1 MEYNT
6 KLYLLVLYI
15 GFLAPFLLRGL
26 TWAMLYVWTKNYP
39 QVVGT
44 CSGHHGQLISQNC
57 VPTKIRAE
65 PPPPPPPPPL
75 KPSEIT
81 VHLSGSDFKPPAKYS
96 GFAVCNEKSNILQ
109 RSSGS

>member
-65 PPPPPPPPPL
+65 PPPPPL
-75 KPSEIT
+75 NY
-81 VHLSGSDFKPPAKYS
+81 LSDLFSLVIKINWLTFN
-96 GFAVCNEKSNILQ
+96 NELDKQSIK
-109 RSSGS
+109 

>member
-26 TWAMLYVWTKNYP
+26 TWVMLYVWTKNYP

-65 PPPPPPPPPL
+65 PPPL
-75 KPSEIT
+75 KGDTMHEW
-81 VHLSGSDFKPPAKYS
+81 LFAK
-96 GFAVCNEKSNILQ
+96 L
-109 RSSGS
+109 RSHVDKLVQVIKKTRKKVGTIYKFRFL

>member
-57 VPTKIRAE
+57 VLTKIGAE
-65 PPPPPPPPPL
+65 PPYGVREGALRRKYMLTYIFFVRPL
-75 KPSEIT
+75 LEHGVYEKVCMQDT
-81 VHLSGSDFKPPAKYS
+81 
-96 GFAVCNEKSNILQ
+96 FARATHSA
-109 RSSGS
+109 